1 MTEIGQR
8 IRMLVVVGILALMWL
23 GLGTRLCFLHLGDN
37 DRLLTRIQK
46 NREVEQDLVVSRGR
60 VLDRNG
66 NIMALDL
73 TLRKVAV
80 DPKFMQ
86 ENGHPRFTGLQ
97 LSRLL
102 ELDPAMVFASINR
115 PEREYVELKEEVA
128 EDTVRQIEAMRLPGV
143 RCPEYSQRHY
153 PRGNLMS
160 HVVGYANA
168 EAVGSAGIEQRME
181 RYLRG
186 VPGLRV
192 SEVDGK
198 RREVYTRRVMEIE
211 PQPGA
216 DVQLTLD
223 QNLQY
228 FVEKALEDALLTN
241 GAKGA
246 WAIVQ
251 NVRTGEILAM
261 ASRPD
266 YDLNKFNA
274 VDADNRL
281 NRAIGYTFEPG
292 SVFKVIVYAAA
303 FNEGILTPNEV
314 FDCENGL
321 WHYAGK
327 PLKDYHPYGRLT
339 AADALKKSSNIAAAK
354 IALRLGEDRLYRY
367 LKLFGIGTPTGIA
380 LPGEEG
386 GILNAR
392 SKWTK
397 LSVTRIPMGHEVA
410 VTSMQMLQAMSAIAN
425 GGELMRPLVLKRV
438 TNTKGESL
446 HVPEPEA
453 VSHPIRPETA
463 RLMARLLT
471 GVTEDGTGKRAKVE
485 GFSVA
490 GKTGTAEK
498 PGPGGY
504 DHLRNLASF
513 IGFLPAENPEISIMV
528 TFDEPQGGPNQRTGG
543 AVAAPVFRA
552 IAEQAVRYLDIPP
565 VPETQRFTY
574 AGGSESVHQ

>member
-23 GLGTRLCFLHLGDN
+23 GLGARLCFLHLGNTDHW
-37 DRLLTRIQK
+37 LTRIHET
-46 NREVEQDLVVSRGR
+46 REIEQDLVVSRGR

-80 DPKFMQ
+80 DPKFMR

-115 PEREYVELKEEVA
+115 PEKEYVELKEQVA
-128 EDTVRQIEAMRLPGV
+128 EETVRQIEAMRLPGV
-143 RCPEYSQRHY
+143 RCPEFSQRHY
-153 PRGNLMS
+153 PRANLMS
-160 HVVGYANA
+160 HVVGFANA

-192 SEVDGK
+192 TEVDGR

-223 QNLQY
+223 QNLQF
-228 FVEKALEDALLTN
+228 FVEHALDDALLTN

-251 NVRTGEILAM
+251 RVRTGEILAM

-266 YDLNKFNA
+266 YDLNNFNA

-303 FNEGILTPNEV
+303 FNEGILTPNEI

-339 AADALKKSSNIAAAK
+339 AAEALKKSSNIAAAK

-425 GGELMRPLVLKRV
+425 GGQLMRPLVLNRV
-438 TNTKGESL
+438 TNAKGEAL
-446 HVPEPEA
+446 PVPEPEA

-463 RLMARLLT
+463 QLMARLLT
-471 GVTEDGTGKRAKVE
+471 DVTEDGTGRRAKVE

-513 IGFLPAENPEISIMV
+513 IGFLPAENPEISIIV

-543 AVAAPVFRA
+543 YVAAPVFRA

-574 AGGSESVHQ
+574 AGGSESVHH

>member
-128 EDTVRQIEAMRLPGV
+128 EDTVRQIESMRLPGV

-339 AADALKKSSNIAAAK
+339 AAEALKKSSNIAAAK

>member
-1 MTEIGQR
+1 MIAVVAV
-8 IRMLVVVGILALMWL
+8 LVLAWL
-23 GLGTRLCFLHLGDN
+23 GLGTRLCYLHLGDN
-37 DRLLTRIQK
+37 DHLLTRIK
-46 NREVEQDLVVSRGR
+46 EIREIEQPLVVSRGR

-73 TLRKVAV
+73 TMRKVAV
-80 DPKFMQ
+80 DPVFMR
-86 ENGHPRFTGLQ
+86 EHGHPRFTGLQ

-102 ELDPAMVFASINR
+102 ELDPAMVFASISR
-115 PEREYVELKEEVA
+115 PDRQYVELKERVA
-128 EDTVRQIEAMRLPGV
+128 EETVRQIEAMRLPGV
-143 RCPEYSQRHY
+143 RCPEFSQRHY
-153 PRGNLMS
+153 PRGSLMS
-160 HVVGYANA
+160 HVVGFANA
-168 EAVGSAGIEQRME
+168 EAVGSAGIEQKME
-181 RYLRG
+181 HYLRG

-192 SEVDGK
+192 TEVDGK
-198 RREVYTRRVMEIE
+198 RREVYTRRVLEIA

-223 QNLQY
+223 QNIQY
-228 FVEKALEDALLTN
+228 FVEKALDDALATN
-241 GAKGA
+241 RAKGA

-251 NVRTGEILAM
+251 HVRTGEILAM

-266 YDLNKFNA
+266 YDLNNFNA
-274 VDADNRL
+274 VEADHRL
-281 NRAIGYTFEPG
+281 NRAIGYVFEPG

-303 FNEGILTPNEV
+303 FNEGLLTPHEI

-339 AADALKKSSNIAAAK
+339 TAEALKKSSNIAAAK
-354 IALRLGEDRLYRY
+354 IALRLGEERLHRY

-386 GILNAR
+386 GILSPR
-392 SKWTK
+392 SRWTK
-397 LSVTRIPMGHEVA
+397 LSITRIPMGHEVA
-410 VTSMQMLQAMSAIAN
+410 VTSLQMLQAMNAIAN
-425 GGELMRPLVLKRV
+425 GGEMMRPLVLKRV
-438 TNTKGESL
+438 ANAKGEAL
-446 HVPEPEA
+446 PVPPAEA

-471 GVTEDGTGKRAKVE
+471 QVTEDGTGKKARVE

-504 DHLRNLASF
+504 DAKRNLASF
-513 IGFLPAENPEISIMV
+513 VGFLPAENPEISIIV
-528 TFDEPQGGPNQRTGG
+528 TFDEPHGDFRTGG
-543 AVAAPVFRA
+543 AIAAPVFHQ
-552 IAEQAVRYLDIPP
+552 IAEQTVRYLDIAP

-574 AGGSESVHQ
+574 AGEPGSAGQ

>member
-1 MTEIGQR
+1 MTETGQR
-8 IRMLVVVGILALMWL
+8 LRMIAVVGFLVVAWL
-23 GLGTRLCFLHLGDN
+23 GLGARLCFLHLGDN
-37 DRLLTRIQK
+37 EHLLAKIRAI
-46 NREVEQDLVVSRGR
+46 REIEQDLVVSRGR
-60 VLDRNG
+60 VLDCNG

-80 DPKFMQ
+80 DPKFMK

-102 ELDPAMVFASINR
+102 ELDPAMVFASIAR
-115 PEREYVELKEEVA
+115 PDQQYVELKARVPEE
-128 EDTVRQIEAMRLPGV
+128 TVRQIEAMKLPGV
-143 RCPEYSQRHY
+143 RCPEFSQRHY
-153 PRGNLMS
+153 PRGKLMS
-160 HVVGYANA
+160 HVVGFANA

-186 VPGLRV
+186 IPGLRV
-192 SEVDGK
+192 TEVDGR

-228 FVEKALEDALLTN
+228 FVEKALDEGLATN
-241 GAKGA
+241 QAKGA

-251 NVRTGEILAM
+251 RVRTGEILAM

-266 YDLNKFNA
+266 YDLNDYNRVEA
-274 VDADNRL
+274 EARL
-281 NRAIGYTFEPG
+281 NRAIGYVFEPG

-339 AADALKKSSNIAAAK
+339 AEDALKKSSNIAAAK
-354 IALRLGEDRLYRY
+354 IAIRLGEERLYRY
-367 LKLFGIGTPTGIA
+367 LKAFGIGTTTGIA

-386 GILNAR
+386 GILFPR
-392 SKWTK
+392 SRWTK
-397 LSVTRIPMGHEVA
+397 LSITRIPMGHEVA
-410 VTSMQMLQAMSAIAN
+410 VTSLQMLQAVSAVAN
-425 GGELMRPLVLKRV
+425 GGVLMRPLVMKRV
-438 TNTKGESL
+438 STAKGEQL
-446 HVPEPEA
+446 RTPQPE
-453 VSHPIRPETA
+453 VLGRPIRPETA

-471 GVTEDGTGKRAKVE
+471 RVTEDGTGKKARVE
-485 GFSVA
+485 GYSVA

-504 DHLRNLASF
+504 DASRNLASF
-513 IGFLPAENPEISIMV
+513 VGFLPAEDPEISIIV
-528 TFDEPQGGPNQRTGG
+528 TFDEPHGDFRTGG
-543 AVAAPVFRA
+543 VVAAPVFRA
-552 IAEQAVRYLDIPP
+552 IAEQTVRYLDIPP
-565 VPETQRFTY
+565 VPETQRFSY
-574 AGGSESVHQ
+574 ADAAAESIR

>member
-1 MTEIGQR
+1 MTENGQR
-8 IRMLVVVGILALMWL
+8 WRMIAVVGFLVLAWM

-37 DRLLTRIQK
+37 DRLLTKIRAI
-46 NREVEQDLVVSRGR
+46 REVEQDLVVSRGR
-60 VLDRNG
+60 VLDCNG

-73 TLRKVAV
+73 TMRKVAV
-80 DPKFMQ
+80 DPKFMT

-102 ELDPAMVFASINR
+102 ELDPAMVFATISR
-115 PEREYVELKEEVA
+115 PDKQYVEIKDRVPEE
-128 EDTVRQIEAMRLPGV
+128 TVRQIEAMKLPGV
-143 RCPEYSQRHY
+143 RCPEFSQRHY
-153 PRGNLMS
+153 PRANLMS
-160 HVVGYANA
+160 HVVGFANA
-168 EAVGSAGIEQRME
+168 EAVGSAGIEQKME

-192 SEVDGK
+192 TEVDGK

-228 FVEKALEDALLTN
+228 FVEKALDDALLTN

-251 NVRTGEILAM
+251 RVRTGEILAM

-266 YDLNKFNA
+266 YDLNNFNE
-274 VDADNRL
+274 VDPQARL
-281 NRAIGYTFEPG
+281 NRAIGYVFEPG

-303 FNEGILTPNEV
+303 FNEGILTPNEI

-327 PLKDYHPYGRLT
+327 PLKDYHPYGRLS

-354 IALRLGEDRLYRY
+354 IAIRLGEDRLYRY
-367 LKLFGIGTPTGIA
+367 LKAFGIGTPTGIA

-410 VTSMQMLQAMSAIAN
+410 VTSMQMLQAMNAIAN

-438 TNTKGESL
+438 SNAKGETV

-471 GVTEDGTGKRAKVE
+471 GVTEDGTGKKAKVE
-485 GFSVA
+485 GYSVA

-504 DHLRNLASF
+504 DSMRNLASF
-513 IGFLPAENPEISIMV
+513 VGFLPAENPEISIMV
-528 TFDEPQGGPNQRTGG
+528 TFDEPHGDFRTGG
-543 AVAAPVFRA
+543 FVAAPVFHA
-552 IAEQAVRYLDIPP
+552 IAEQTARYLDIPP
-565 VPETQRFTY
+565 VPDAQRFVQVGEA
-574 AGGSESVHQ
+574 AGSAR

>member
-1 MTEIGQR
+1 MTETSQR
-8 IRMLVVVGILALMWL
+8 LRMIAVVAVLVLAWL
-23 GLGTRLCFLHLGDN
+23 GLGTRLCYLHLGDN
-37 DRLLTRIQK
+37 EHLLSRIRAI
-46 NREVEQDLVVSRGR
+46 REIEQPLVVSRGR

-73 TLRKVAV
+73 TMRKVAV
-80 DPKFMQ
+80 DPVFMQ
-86 ENGHPRFTGLQ
+86 EHGHPRFTGLQ

-102 ELDPAMVFASINR
+102 ELDPAMVFASISR
-115 PEREYVELKEEVA
+115 PDRQYVELKERVSE
-128 EDTVRQIEAMRLPGV
+128 ETVRQIEAMRLPGV
-143 RCPEYSQRHY
+143 RCPEFSQRHY

-160 HVVGYANA
+160 HVVGFANA

-192 SEVDGK
+192 TEVDGK
-198 RREVYTRRVMEIE
+198 RREVYARRVLEIE

-223 QNLQY
+223 QNIQY
-228 FVEKALEDALLTN
+228 FVEKALEDALATN

-251 NVRTGEILAM
+251 QVRTGEILAM

-266 YDLNKFNA
+266 YDLNNFNA

-281 NRAIGYTFEPG
+281 NRAIGYVFEPG

-303 FNEGILTPNEV
+303 FNEGLLTPHEI

-339 AADALKKSSNIAAAK
+339 TAEALKKSSNIAAAK
-354 IALRLGEDRLYRY
+354 IALRLGEDRLHRY
-367 LKLFGIGTPTGIA
+367 LKLFGIGAPTGIA

-386 GILNAR
+386 GILNPR

-397 LSVTRIPMGHEVA
+397 LSITRIPMGHEVA
-410 VTSMQMLQAMSAIAN
+410 VTSLQMLQAMNAIAN
-425 GGELMRPLVLKRV
+425 GGERMRPLVLKRV
-438 TNTKGESL
+438 ANAKGEAL
-446 HVPEPEA
+446 PVPSPEA

-471 GVTEDGTGKRAKVE
+471 QVTEDGTGKKARVE

-504 DHLRNLASF
+504 DAKRNLASF
-513 IGFLPAENPEISIMV
+513 VGFLPAENPEIGIIV
-528 TFDEPQGGPNQRTGG
+528 TFDEPHGDFRTGG
-543 AVAAPVFRA
+543 AIAAPVFHQ
-552 IAEQAVRYLDIPP
+552 IAEQTARYLDIPP
-565 VPETQRFTY
+565 VPETQRFSY
-574 AGGSESVHQ
+574 AGEPGSVGQ